1 MLNSTIRY
9 TIHDT
14 IQNIT
19 IHDTKYDSTSMRTTR
34 KKNKQKEKESHH
46 KDPKPLH
53 NDFIIVM
60 F

>member
-1 MLNSTIRY
+1 VYLNSTIRY

-19 IHDTKYDSTSMRTTR
+19 IHDTKYDSTSMV
-34 KKNKQKEKESHH
+34 
-46 KDPKPLH
+46 D
-53 NDFIIVM
+53 IITKIE